1 MREPRKTVL
10 YHMRTRRGLTKAE
23 LARRAKMDPG
33 MIGWIE
39 RGRFIPYPS
48 QLEKI
53 AAALDYKGDPA
64 NIAREIDE

>member
-1 MREPRKTVL
+1 
-10 YHMRTRRGLTKAE
+10 MRTRRGLTKAE